1 MSSGSYL
8 ARFRSATAEFFT
20 GTLAWPAPSGPLLPP
35 PWWQSLRSRIGVDL
49 ALRLTGGEKPSVLL
63 LLTAEHAQPLE
74 ELLVSLT
81 GADKP
86 AGIKEPTNSAEFDE
100 LAAAPLAEKHLR
112 VHHGGYHWENHPLG
126 CDFRFYPTWSGQGL
140 PEGVSYQAGL
150 RFHRPDAEQERRVRK
165 YLAWLDLEEPFTPSV
180 HAVQNL
186 LCRRLLSA
194 GWLTDEYLLFAD
206 ATLQKR
212 WEDDLRAHFSE
223 TTGRIGF
230 REAPI
235 EAGDFSDWL
244 MTGCHTA
251 RDSGIPAALP
261 VQAASTFS
269 EEEVS
274 WLVAQS
280 IAWRARAAPG
290 AGPDIFISYA
300 STDFRH
306 AEAVRQHLESIGWR
320 CWIAPRDI
328 NVTGLSY
335 TEAIPRALQEVRAV
349 VVLLS
354 PSANLSVHIPRELDL
369 ALERKLPLLPLR
381 LVELQP
387 AGQLAYLLRTC
398 QWLDL
403 FGREQNEAMSE
414 LAKRLRGLGL

>member
-1 MSSGSYL
+1 MSSASYL
-8 ARFRSATAEFFT
+8 ARFRSVTGEFFT

-35 PWWQSLRSRIGVDL
+35 PWWQSLRSPAGVDL
-49 ALRLTGGEKPSVLL
+49 ALRLTGGEKPFVLL
-63 LLTAEHAQPLE
+63 LLTAELAQPLE
-74 ELLVSLT
+74 ELLASLR

-86 AGIKEPTNSAEFDE
+86 AGLKTPTNSAEFDG
-100 LAAAPLAEKHLR
+100 LAAARLTEKHLR

-140 PEGVSYQAGL
+140 PEGVSYQTAL
-150 RFHRPDAEQERRVRK
+150 RFHNPDVEQERRVRK

-180 HAVQNL
+180 RAVQSL

-212 WEDDLRAHFSE
+212 WENDLRAHFAQ

-251 RDSGIPAALP
+251 RDSGIPRELP
-261 VQAASTFS
+261 IQAASTFS
-269 EEEVS
+269 EEEVG
-274 WLVAQS
+274 WLVMQS
-280 IAWRARAAPG
+280 VAWRATAPAG
-290 AGPDIFISYA
+290 TGPDIFISYA
-300 STDFRH
+300 SRDFRH
-306 AEAVRQHLESIGWR
+306 AEAVRQYLESMGWR

-328 NVTGLSY
+328 NMTGLSY
-335 TEAIPRALQEVRAV
+335 TEAIPRALQQVRAV

-381 LVELQP
+381 LVELEP
-387 AGQLAYLLRTC
+387 AGQLAYFLRTC

-403 FGREQNEAMSE
+403 FGRDQKEAMGE
-414 LAKRLRGLGL
+414 LSRRLHSLGL